1 MHLIGLDIGTTSI
14 CAVLAD
20 SETGEILK
28 SVTKS
33 NDSFIKT
40 DKSWEKIQS
49 CEKIYSTIEEILSEI
64 YDKNVSA
71 IGISNQM
78 HGILYVDSSANALS
92 PLYIWQDARA
102 DLPYKNSTYSKQ
114 FGAPA
119 GYGLAT
125 DYYNELNSLIPE
137 NTAKLVTIG
146 DYTAMRLTGE
156 TNVKTH
162 ISNAGSLGKF
172 DVKTNSFTI
181 DNPRLPCV
189 TADFKTVGYYKGK
202 TPVCCAIGDNQA
214 SFLGSVRGNGA
225 LLNVGTGSQISFTT
239 DSADGGDLIEI
250 RPLDGKRYLA
260 VGAALCGGRAFS
272 LLEKLISSV
281 TGENAY
287 PVIDKI
293 LKTKTATDLI
303 ADTRFCGTRSD
314 PTVRGS
320 ITNISESN
328 FTLGDIAL
336 AILNGMTDELYNMF
350 SSSKNRCAS
359 LVGSGNGIRKNESL
373 KRIAGKKFGCEIKI
387 PVHSEE
393 ASFGAALTAGVAS
406 GIFKD
411 INEAQNLIKYQ
422 GE

>member
-14 CAVLAD
+14 CAVLAN

-28 SVTKS
+28 SITKP

-40 DKSWEKIQS
+40 DKEWEKIQS

-64 YDKNVSA
+64 YDGNVSA

-78 HGILYVDSSANALS
+78 HGILYVDSSANAVS
-92 PLYIWQDARA
+92 PLYIWQDSRA

-125 DYYNELNSLIPE
+125 DFYNELNSLIPE
-137 NTAKLVTIG
+137 NAVKLVTIG

-156 TNVKTH
+156 NEIKTH

-181 DNPRLPCV
+181 DNPRLPSV
-189 TADFKTVGYYKGK
+189 TDKFETVGYYKGK

-239 DSADGGDLIEI
+239 DSAYSSESIEI
-250 RPLDGKRYLA
+250 RPLDGERYLG

-293 LKTKTATDLI
+293 LETKTTTDLI
-303 ADTRFCGTRSD
+303 ADTRFCGTRSEASI
-314 PTVRGS
+314 RGS

-336 AILNGMTDELYNMF
+336 AILNGMTNELYDMF
-350 SSSKNRCAS
+350 SSSGSKCRS
-359 LVGSGNGIRKNESL
+359 LVGSGNGIRKNEPL
-373 KRIAGKKFGCEIKI
+373 KHIAGAKFGCKIKI

-406 GIFKD
+406 GIFKN
-411 INEAQNLIKYQ
+411 ISEAQNLIKYQ

>member
-14 CAVLAD
+14 CAVLTD
-20 SETGEILK
+20 SETGKILK
-28 SVTKS
+28 SITKS

-40 DKSWEKIQS
+40 DREWEKIQS

-64 YDKNVSA
+64 YDEKVSA

-137 NTAKLVTIG
+137 KAVKLVTIG

-156 TNVKTH
+156 TGVKMH

-181 DNPRLPCV
+181 DNPRLPAV
-189 TADFKTVGYYKGK
+189 TAKFETVGYYKGK

-214 SFLGSVRGNGA
+214 SFLGSVRGYGA

-239 DSADGGDLIEI
+239 DSAYSIDSIEI
-250 RPLDGKRYLA
+250 RPLDGEKYLG

-293 LKTKTATDLI
+293 LETKTTTDLI

-314 PTVRGS
+314 PSIRGS

-336 AILNGMTDELYNMF
+336 AILNGMTDELYDMF
-350 SSSKNRCAS
+350 SSSGNKCTS
-359 LVGSGNGIRKNESL
+359 LVGSGNGIRKNKTL